1 MIKTAA
7 VFGAGVMGAGIA
19 QALAVAGCTVHL
31 TDISPEAINAG
42 LHRIEHGRFG
52 IARAVARGKLD
63 AATAEATLARI
74 IGMPDDAAACAGVD
88 AVVEAIPEDLTLKCA
103 LFRRIDA
110 LVPDHAVLA
119 SNTAGLPITA
129 LAWATAHP
137 ERVIGWH
144 WAQPAPLMRLAE
156 IITHPTCAPRTVEL
170 ICEVARRAGKN
181 PVVIKDQPEIWG
193 FVANR
198 INRAVRIE
206 AARVVAEGVAT
217 EDEVDTIMKDCFR
230 WPMGPFEMQ
239 RPGSMT

>member
-1 MIKTAA
+1 MISTAA

-19 QALAVAGCTVHL
+19 QALAVAGCAVRL
-31 TDISPEAINAG
+31 TDISADAIAAG
-42 LHRIEHGRFG
+42 MERIEHGRFG
-52 IARAVARGKLD
+52 LRRAVARGKM
-63 AATAEATLARI
+63 AAADAEAAFARI
-74 IGMPDDAAACAGVD
+74 SSTADDAAACAGVD
-88 AVVEAIPEDLTLKCA
+88 AVVEAVPEDLTLKCR

-129 LAWATAHP
+129 LAWATLRP

-156 IITHPTCAPRTVEL
+156 IITHPDCAPRTVDL
-170 ICEVARRAGKN
+170 ICDIARRAGKN

-206 AARVVAEGVAT
+206 AARVVAEGIAT

>member
-1 MIKTAA
+1 MIRTVA

-19 QALAVAGCTVHL
+19 QALAVGGCAVRL
-31 TDISPEAINAG
+31 CDVSPAAIQG
-42 LHRIEHGRFG
+42 GMERIEHGRFG

-63 AATAEATLARI
+63 ATVGAAALARI
-74 IGMPDDAAACAGVD
+74 RPVADDAEACAGVD
-88 AVVEAIPEDLTLKCA
+88 AVVEAVPEDLTLKCS
-103 LFRRIDA
+103 LFRRIDT
-110 LVPDHAVLA
+110 LVPDHAILA

-129 LAWATAHP
+129 LAWATGRP
-137 ERVIGWH
+137 DRVVGWH
-144 WAQPAPLMRLAE
+144 WAQPAPIMRLAE
-156 IITHPTCAPRTVEL
+156 IITHPSCAASTIEL
-170 ICEVARRAGKN
+170 ICDLARRCDKN

-206 AARVVAEGVAT
+206 AARVVAEGIAT
-217 EDEVDTIMKDCFR
+217 EDQVDAIMKDCFR

>member
-1 MIKTAA
+1 MIVSVA

-19 QALAVAGCTVHL
+19 QALAVAGCTVNL
-31 TDISPEAINAG
+31 TDISPTAIAAG
-42 LHRIEHGRFG
+42 MERIEHGRFG
-52 IARAVARGKLD
+52 LRRAVARGKMD
-63 AATAEATLARI
+63 AAEAEAALARLR
-74 IGMPDDAAACAGVD
+74 PVASDEAACAGVD
-88 AVVEAIPEDLTLKCA
+88 AVVEAVPEDLTLKCA
-103 LFRRIDA
+103 LFRRIDT

-144 WAQPAPLMRLAE
+144 WAQPAPIMRLAE
-156 IITHPTCAPRTVEL
+156 IITHPSCAPRTIEL
-170 ICEVARRAGKN
+170 ICEIARRAGKN

-206 AARVVAEGVAT
+206 AARVVAEGIAT
-217 EDEVDTIMKDCFR
+217 EEQVDTIMKDCFR

>member
-1 MIKTAA
+1 MIAKAA

-19 QALAVAGCTVHL
+19 QALAVAGCTVNL
-31 TDISPEAINAG
+31 TDISGAAIKAG
-42 LHRIEHGRFG
+42 MERIEHGRFG
-52 IARAVARGKLD
+52 LARAVARGKMG
-63 AATAEATLARI
+63 AAEAEAALARI
-74 IGMPDDAAACAGVD
+74 RPAEDDADACAGVD

-110 LVPDHAVLA
+110 LAPDHAIMA

-137 ERVIGWH
+137 ERVVGWH
-144 WAQPAPLMRLAE
+144 WAQPAPIMRLAE

-170 ICEVARRAGKN
+170 ICDLARRAGKN

-206 AARVVAEGVAT
+206 AARVVAEGIAT

-239 RPGSMT
+239 RPGSMS